1 MSLPRSVVLDIFF
14 ACQQR
19 NKNNIQNQ
27 KNNKVDTDVIKG
39 PIW

>member
-1 MSLPRSVVLDIFF
+1 MPLPRSVVLDIF
-14 ACQQR
+14 
-19 NKNNIQNQ
+19 NNIQNQ